1 MTQSKKT
8 TLPHIVKITTESFE
22 SAISNQIKSCQDF
35 GIYSPVSHTL
45 SQWALKA
52 IAAAV
57 PESAQAL

>member
-8 TLPHIVKITTESFE
+8 ALPHIVKLTTESFE

-35 GIYSPVSHTL
+35 GIYSPVTRTL

-52 IAAAV
+52 TAGAV
-57 PESAQAL
+57 PDPAQTL